1 MFFDTAGRN
10 KIKNKKMA
18 ASLKVPFTIP
28 DPYTRTHQGLFK
40 YTMHFQADLIWCD
53 GTFKANTH
61 NFI

>member
-1 MFFDTAGRN
+1 
-10 KIKNKKMA
+10 MA